1 MIRNK
6 IKSFKKQGTLFVHP
20 DGYGFVSTDLSKDI
34 FIPPK
39 NLNGAMHG
47 DIVMVDASTQDGKMY
62 EGKVLKIVQ
71 RTMKYITGTV
81 TREHGQFYCS
91 PLDKHVTFDL
101 PFEKGTQRLK
111 IGDVVRCEMVPD
123 TKNNTKNRARLRER
137 LGDRNTPDID
147 LKLIIA
153 KHNLPFTFSQ
163 KTSAHASSIRHT
175 ISETERSQRHDLTG
189 MPIVTI
195 DGETARDFDDAV
207 FVKKTDHG
215 YTLYVSIADVSHYV
229 KMDDPVDLEAYTRGT
244 SVYFPDRAI
253 PMLPEVLSNDL
264 CSLKPGEERL
274 TLTAEIRFDKN
285 GKRLNYSVYPS
296 IIKSSARLTYTIVST
311 MLGHKDTSAPKG
323 TTTHNLLANLQVM
336 NELALMLR
344 EHRMK
349 NGSLDFDLP
358 DFELTVD
365 QYGDL
370 ASVTR
375 IERNIAHLI
384 IEEFMLEANKVVAA
398 YCTSSSH
405 PFIYR
410 IHEPPDRDKLYEF
423 YLFMHNLGL
432 KLPSFDSMDSLSI
445 QSILNKV
452 KDSNL
457 EKVINY
463 TLLRSMKQAKY
474 SVENIGH
481 YGLAFDLYTH
491 FTSPIRRY
499 PDLTVHRILKDLF
512 GKNMSK
518 PRVQMWSSKLE
529 DIAKH
534 SSDTERRAMDAER
547 DLKKILIAKLLMER
561 QDRPVYG
568 YISGITGSGMF
579 VEIEDFFIDGFLAFE
594 DISGDY
600 FYSDTNRHIATG
612 KRTHRTFKIGQ
623 KINVQI
629 LNIERFT
636 GDIKLGFVQKK

>member
-1 MIRNK
+1 MIRKK

-62 EGKVLKIVQ
+62 EGRVLKIVQ

-81 TREHGQFYCS
+81 TREHGQFCCS

-101 PFEKGTQRLK
+101 SFEKGTQGLK

-123 TKNNTKNRARLRER
+123 TKHNAKNRARLHER

-163 KTSAHASSIRHT
+163 KASAHASSIRHT

-189 MPIVTI
+189 LPIVTI

-244 SVYFPDRAI
+244 SVYFPDRAV

-285 GKRLNYSVYPS
+285 GKRLNYNVYPS

-323 TTTHNLLANLQVM
+323 NTTHNLLANLQVM

-423 YLFMHNLGL
+423 YLFIHNLGL

-474 SVENIGH
+474 AVENIGH

-499 PDLTVHRILKDLF
+499 PDLTVHRILKDIF

-561 QDRPVYG
+561 QDRTVYG

-579 VEIEDFFIDGFLAFE
+579 VEIEDFFVDGFLAFE

-600 FYSDTNRHIATG
+600 FYSDTNRHVATG

-636 GDIKLGFVQKK
+636 GDIKLGLVQKK